1 MRLGGDEFA
10 VVLPHTDADAARRL
24 ADALTG
30 ALSEPYALG
39 GTEARVGASVG
50 VATGTPAG
58 LDALL
63 RDADAEMY
71 RRKTARK
78 TVALMA

>member
-1 MRLGGDEFA
+1 VTA
-10 VVLPHTDADAARRL
+10 
-24 ADALTG
+24 
-30 ALSEPYALG
+30 ALSEPYALT
-39 GTEARVGASVG
+39 GTVARVGASVG

-71 RRKTARK
+71 RSKTARK
-78 TVALMA
+78 PTAV